1 MLKNWQIPE
10 VIRDYLLTISLHE
23 SDILRQIREDTVK
36 LPDARM
42 QIPAEQGQFMAF
54 LAQLINAKKIIEIG
68 VFTGYSALWFALA
81 LPPEGRIIACDIS
94 EEWTNIAQRYWQ
106 QAGVANKI
114 DLRVAPALQT
124 LDALLSNSEAGT
136 FDLIFLDADK
146 ENYLNYYERA
156 LQLIHAGGLIII
168 DNVLW
173 SGRVI
178 DHEYQDTETVALR
191 LLNEKLYKDERID
204 ITVLPIADGLTLIR
218 KRS

>member
-10 VIRDYLLTISLHE
+10 GIRDYILTISLHE
-23 SDILRQIREDTVK
+23 SDILRQIREETVK
-36 LPDARM
+36 LPYASM

-54 LAQLINAKKIIEIG
+54 LAQLINAKKILEIG

-146 ENYLNYYERA
+146 ENYFNYYERS
-156 LQLIHAGGLIII
+156 LQLIRAGGLIII

-173 SGRVI
+173 SGKVI
-178 DHEYQDTETVALR
+178 DEEFQDTETVALR

-204 ITVLPIADGLTLIR
+204 ITVLAIADGLTLIR